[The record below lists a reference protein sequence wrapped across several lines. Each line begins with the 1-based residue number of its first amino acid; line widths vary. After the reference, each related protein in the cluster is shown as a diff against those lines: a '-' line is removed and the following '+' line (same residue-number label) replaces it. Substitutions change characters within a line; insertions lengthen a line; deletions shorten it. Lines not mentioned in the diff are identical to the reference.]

1 MSSSATT
8 TMRQA
13 GPRTDTGPAARAG
26 WSVPLGEYGFEVLAC
41 RAPGGLDL
49 ERAPG
54 FTVVFMTSGQ
64 PLKSQPL
71 PRNRNRDLE
80 QQVREP
86 TLTIAQV
93 SERTGLS
100 HDTLRYYEKA
110 GLIERVGRST
120 GNQRRYQ
127 AADLAWLE
135 FLLRLRETGMSIA
148 DMQRFAALRAAG
160 NVSVAARLAMLRAHR
175 AELADRI
182 RTLRRNAAVLDHK
195 IDHYEQLLL
204 DEHEHQHEHEQ
215 PGSDELT

>member
-1 MSSSATT
+1 
-8 TMRQA
+8 
-13 GPRTDTGPAARAG
+13 
-26 WSVPLGEYGFEVLAC
+26 
-41 RAPGGLDL
+41 
-49 ERAPG
+49 
-54 FTVVFMTSGQ
+54 MTSGQ
-64 PLKSQPL
+64 PLRPL
-71 PRNRNRDLE
+71 PRDRE
-80 QQVREP
+80 QGREP

-93 SERTGLS
+93 SECTGLS

-120 GNQRRYQ
+120 GNQRRYE

-160 NVSVAARLAMLRAHR
+160 NVSVADRLAMLRAHR
-175 AELADRI
+175 AELGDRI

-204 DEHEHQHEHEQ
+204 DDHGQERGREREQ
-215 PGSDELT
+215 RRSDEPT